1 MASAGWPGRRSAAL
15 ERCAVARGSVFKE
28 KRLKK
33 MEELAGKVAIVT
45 GAARGIGAAIA
56 KKLAERGASVA
67 VCDLKEEWCAE
78 TVAALGALGA
88 KAKGYGVNVAVSAEV
103 DACVKAVLAD
113 FGKVDIMVNNAGIT
127 KDGLLMRMSDED
139 WDAVLNVNLKG
150 TFLFTRAVARPMM
163 KNKSADGAQL
173 GGVIINIASVVGIM
187 GNAGQ
192 ANYTASKGGVIALT
206 KTTAKELGSRNVRCN
221 AVAPGFIQSK
231 MTDVLPDDVKK
242 AYMDTIPLKRFGT
255 ADDIAKAVAFL
266 AGPDAEYITGQ
277 IISVNGGM
285 IG

>member
-1 MASAGWPGRRSAAL
+1 MGNL
-15 ERCAVARGSVFKE
+15 D
-28 KRLKK
+28 
-33 MEELAGKVAIVT
+33 GKVAIVT
-45 GAARGIGAAIA
+45 GAGRGIGQQIA
-56 KKLAERGASVA
+56 RKLAECGAKVA
-67 VCDLKEEWCAE
+67 VVDLKAEWCEE
-78 TVAALGALGA
+78 TVAIVKAAGSEAMALGC
-88 KAKGYGVNVAVSAEV
+88 NVAVSAEV
-103 DACVKAVLAD
+103 DACVKAVVAQ
-113 FGKVDIMVNNAGIT
+113 FGTVDIMVNNAGIT

-139 WDAVLNVNLKG
+139 WDAVLNVNPKG

-163 KNKSADGAQL
+163 KKKSPDGTQL
-173 GGVIINIASVVGIM
+173 GGAIINIASVVGIM

-255 ADDIAKAVAFL
+255 AEDIAKCVAFL
-266 AGPDAEYITGQ
+266 AGPDASYITGQ

>member
-1 MASAGWPGRRSAAL
+1 MAEL
-15 ERCAVARGSVFKE
+15 E
-28 KRLKK
+28 
-33 MEELAGKVAIVT
+33 GKVAIVT

-67 VCDLKEEWCAE
+67 VCNLKEEWCAE
-78 TVAALGALGA
+78 TVAALEALGA

-173 GGVIINIASVVGIM
+173 GGAIINIASVVGIM

>member
-1 MASAGWPGRRSAAL
+1 MSLKGKTAL
-15 ERCAVARGSVFKE
+15 
-28 KRLKK
+28 
-33 MEELAGKVAIVT
+33 VT

-56 KKLAERGASVA
+56 KKLASEGANVA
-67 VCDLKEEWCAE
+67 ICDLKAEWCDE
-78 TVAALGALGA
+78 TVAALKALGVES
-88 KAKGYGVNVAVSAEV
+88 KGYGVNVSVSAEV
-103 DACVKAVLAD
+103 DACVKQVIAD
-113 FGKVDIMVNNAGIT
+113 FGRIDIMVNNAGIT

-150 TFLFTRAVARPMM
+150 TFLFTRAVSRPMM
-163 KNKSADGAQL
+163 KNKNADGTQA
-173 GGVIINIASVVGIM
+173 GGAIINIASVVGIM

-206 KTTAKELGSRNVRCN
+206 KTTAKELGSRNIRCN

-231 MTDVLPDDVKK
+231 MTDVLPDDVKAK
-242 AYMDTIPLKRFGT
+242 YMEQIPLRKFGT
-255 ADDIAKAVAFL
+255 VEDIAKAVAWL
-266 AGPDAEYITGQ
+266 AGEESAYVTGQ

>member
-1 MASAGWPGRRSAAL
+1 MGNL
-15 ERCAVARGSVFKE
+15 E
-28 KRLKK
+28 
-33 MEELAGKVAIVT
+33 GKVAIVT
-45 GAARGIGAAIA
+45 GAGRGIGQQIA
-56 KKLAERGASVA
+56 KKLAEQGAKVA
-67 VCDLKEEWCAE
+67 VVDLKAEWCEE
-78 TVAALGALGA
+78 TVGLVKAAGSEAIGLGC
-88 KAKGYGVNVAVSAEV
+88 NVAESADV
-103 DACVKAVLAD
+103 DATVKAVIAK
-113 FGKVDIMVNNAGIT
+113 FGTVDIMVNNAGNT
-127 KDGLLMRMSDED
+127 KDGLLMRMSDDD

-163 KNKSADGAQL
+163 KNKAADGTQA
-173 GGVIINIASVVGIM
+173 GGSIINIASVVGIM

-231 MTDVLPDDVKK
+231 MTDVLPEDVKK

-255 ADDIAKAVAFL
+255 AEDIAKCVAFL
-266 AGPDAEYITGQ
+266 AGPDAAYITGQ
-277 IISVNGGM
+277 IVSVNGGM

>member
-1 MASAGWPGRRSAAL
+1 MGKL
-15 ERCAVARGSVFKE
+15 D
-28 KRLKK
+28 
-33 MEELAGKVAIVT
+33 GKVAIVT
-45 GAARGIGAAIA
+45 GASRGIGAAIV
-56 KKLAERGASVA
+56 KKLHEEGAAVVA
-67 VCDLKEEWCAE
+67 CARSIE
-78 TVAALGALGA
+78 SCEGAAFCQ
-88 KAKGYGVNVAVSAEV
+88 KVDVSNSEQV
-103 DACVKAVLAD
+103 DACVKATIEK
-113 FGKVDIMVNNAGIT
+113 FGKVDILVNNAGIT

-139 WDAVLNVNLKG
+139 WDQVLDINLRG

-163 KNKSADGAQL
+163 KNKAADGSQL
-173 GGVIINIASVVGIM
+173 GGAIVNITSVVGIT

-255 ADDIAKAVAFL
+255 AEDIAKCVAFL
-266 AGPDAEYITGQ
+266 AGPDAAYITGQ

>member
-1 MASAGWPGRRSAAL
+1 MA
-15 ERCAVARGSVFKE
+15 
-28 KRLKK
+28 RLD
-33 MEELAGKVAIVT
+33 GKTAIVT

-56 KKLAERGASVA
+56 KRLAADGASVA
-67 VCDLKEEWCAE
+67 VCDLKAEWCAE
-78 TVAALGALGA
+78 TVAAVEAAGGKA
-88 KAKGYGVNVAVSAEV
+88 KAYGVNVAAQAEV
-103 DACVKAVLAD
+103 DACAKAVLED
-113 FGKVDIMVNNAGIT
+113 FGRIDILVNNAGIT
-127 KDGLLMRMSDED
+127 KDGLLMRMSEED
-139 WDAVLNVNLKG
+139 WDAVLDVNLKG

-163 KNKSADGAQL
+163 KNKAADGSQA
-173 GGVIINIASVVGIM
+173 GGAIVNIASVVGIM

-206 KTTAKELGSRNVRCN
+206 KTVAKELGSRNVRCN

-255 ADDIAKAVAFL
+255 ADDIAKAVAWL
-266 AGPDAEYITGQ
+266 ASDESAYVTGQ
-277 IISVNGGM
+277 IVSVNGGM

>member
-1 MASAGWPGRRSAAL
+1 MGNL
-15 ERCAVARGSVFKE
+15 D
-28 KRLKK
+28 
-33 MEELAGKVAIVT
+33 GKVAIVT
-45 GAARGIGAAIA
+45 GAGRGIGQQIA
-56 KKLAERGASVA
+56 RKLAECGAKVA
-67 VCDLKEEWCAE
+67 VVDLKAEWCEE
-78 TVAALGALGA
+78 TVAIVKAAGSEAMALGC
-88 KAKGYGVNVAVSAEV
+88 NVAVSAEV
-103 DACVKAVLAD
+103 DACVKAVVAQ
-113 FGKVDIMVNNAGIT
+113 FGTVDIMVNNAGIT

-163 KNKSADGAQL
+163 KNKSADGVQE
-173 GGVIINIASVVGIM
+173 GGSIVNLASVVGIM

-206 KTTAKELGSRNVRCN
+206 KTTAKELGSRNIRCN

-231 MTDVLPDDVKK
+231 MTDVLSEDVKK
-242 AYMDTIPLKRFGT
+242 AYMDTIPLRRFGT
-255 ADDIAKAVAFL
+255 AEDIAKCVGFL
-266 AGPDAEYITGQ
+266 VSPDAAYITGQ

>member
-1 MASAGWPGRRSAAL
+1 M
-15 ERCAVARGSVFKE
+15 GSID
-28 KRLKK
+28 
-33 MEELAGKVAIVT
+33 GKIAIVT
-45 GAARGIGAAIA
+45 GAARGIGQKIALKLAAEGAKIAAI
-56 KKLAERGASVA
+56 
-67 VCDLKEEWCAE
+67 DLKAEWCDE
-78 TVAALGALGA
+78 TVAGVAAAGSEAIALGC
-88 KAKGYGVNVAVSAEV
+88 NVSVSQEV
-103 DACVKAVLAD
+103 DACVKEVIAK
-113 FGKVDIMVNNAGIT
+113 FGRVDIMINNAGIT

-163 KNKSADGAQL
+163 KNKAEDGTQL
-173 GGVIINIASVVGIM
+173 GGSIVNLASVVGIM

-206 KTTAKELGSRNVRCN
+206 KTTAKELGSRNIRCN

-231 MTDVLPDDVKK
+231 MTDVLSDEVKK

-255 ADDIAKAVAFL
+255 AGDIAKAVAWL
-266 AGPDAEYITGQ
+266 AGDESSYVTGQ